1 MFMIYSKT
9 KKYGPLNMDTALDR
23 LRRTAAAHGFEYNG
37 RFYFTSKWSPR
48 AVHLLEEG
56 GFVRRAGKPEDL
68 RAAGITVPQDF
79 AAYQNSTFYAVKL
92 TLLSETVN

>member
-9 KKYGPLNMDTALDR
+9 KKYGPLNMDTR
-23 LRRTAAAHGFEYNG
+23 LKRNASAHGFEYNG

>member
-9 KKYGPLNMDTALDR
+9 KKYGPLNMDTALER
-23 LRRTAAAHGFEYNG
+23 LKRNASAHGFEYNG

-68 RAAGITVPQDF
+68 RSAGITVPQDF